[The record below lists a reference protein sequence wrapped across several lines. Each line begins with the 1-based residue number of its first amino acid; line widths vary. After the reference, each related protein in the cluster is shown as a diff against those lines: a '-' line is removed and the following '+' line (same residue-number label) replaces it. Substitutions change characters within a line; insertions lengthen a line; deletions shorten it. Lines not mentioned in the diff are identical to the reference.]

1 MKKGISLLLLAG
13 MFLLSHSLSAQSYER
28 EMNKMA
34 SSAKNNF
41 GKFNVLAGANTM
53 SLNFDGG
60 NGNSFT
66 SSFPNIYGYYLGANM
81 YSIWTEKETS
91 FWSGSTEFI
100 FGKQKVNAPSS
111 AGLIPD
117 SLSIYNFS
125 QYSGYFF
132 KAPFKAIYNQKI
144 GKNTSWGISGG
155 AVLKVPMML
164 GKIANDGI
172 TEDLQSVYGQ
182 YLVDYGWTVGLEF
195 GFRAGFINLD
205 YSKGISNMS
214 DDGNGTS
221 ITDNGAISFSIGYR
235 FETEQGKK
243 DGELIRKAKRNFT
256 RK

>member
-1 MKKGISLLLLAG
+1 MNKRICLLVLLGI
-13 MFLLSHSLSAQSYER
+13 FLLSHSLRAQDYSG

-60 NGNSFT
+60 NGSSFT

-91 FWSGSTEFI
+91 FWAGSTEFI
-100 FGKQKVNAPSS
+100 FGKQRVNAPSS
-111 AGLIPD
+111 ADVIQD

-132 KAPFKAIYNQKI
+132 KAPFKAIYNI
-144 GKNTSWGISGG
+144 RTGKNTSLGISGG
-155 AVLKVPMML
+155 AVIKVPMML

-172 TEDLQSVYGQ
+172 TEDLKSVYGQ
-182 YLVDYGWTVGLEF
+182 YLSDYGWTLGVEF
-195 GFRAGFINLD
+195 GFRAGFINMD
-205 YSKGISNMS
+205 YSKGISNMT
-214 DDGNGTS
+214 DDGDGTS
-221 ITDNGAISFSIGYR
+221 ITDNGSISFSIGYR
-235 FETEQGKK
+235 FNTAQGKK
-243 DGELIRKAKRNFT
+243 DVEKIRNIKDNLTNK
-256 RK
+256 